1 MGTQTSRG
9 FLVLKRGASSL
20 AVLTAIMAAAP
31 VMAGAAPAA
40 DPAAAPVAAETQGL
54 GEITV
59 TAERREVSLQ
69 KAPIAI
75 TAVTADQLKANN
87 VIDVNGLN
95 GTVPGLMVANSGG
108 GERSISIRGI
118 GSQTP
123 ENTDTQPGV
132 SYHIDGVYIFNSI
145 ATNAAFIDVAQV
157 EVLRGP
163 QGTMFGQG
171 STGGTINV
179 VTNQPKLGKVSAEGE
194 LGGGNYGYVM
204 GKGAINVPI
213 GDTIAIRAAID
224 HTDHDGYTK
233 VNGIASNATFREDD
247 ANNTGWRVAALWQPV
262 NNFSLT
268 LNTLQYRGL
277 SHGQA
282 MKNIL
287 DPDPDPREVTQDYPG
302 RTYVRTQL
310 YSATMKWDTPFATIR
325 SISAYQKMHSE
336 LSWDA
341 DGLTAPLF
349 QAETYNP
356 ATFTGYNYDHVAL
369 WENKTNSFTQ
379 EVNLSSNKKGPL
391 EWIVGGVYLHSKNTQ
406 YINEYKA
413 DDNNG
418 LRPALAENT
427 PYNDP
432 SVSALTYAD
441 LASITREEEAAYFQ
455 LTYNATDKLTLIG
468 GARFNHDDFS
478 GAANS
483 FSGGVPTVTSG
494 AYLQMTPT
502 KGTSTSVWTGKAAVQ
517 YKLTPA
523 NMLYFSYTRGFKPGG
538 INATAAQGGSDLIQP
553 AYLPEIVDSLE
564 AGSKNRFFGDT
575 LQVNA
580 SGFIYFYKN
589 MQFLNT
595 DPQLYGYGISNAGSA
610 RIYGGEL
617 ETSWAPTKHWKFDG
631 SVSVLH
637 GTITSN
643 TVGLDA
649 NNATAAQNAAGYP
662 GYYYYFNMT
671 GAAAARATAEVNL
684 KGKQVP
690 GMPTLQGSVA
700 AAYTNRVGPGDLTA
714 RLQYLYRGGVQAR
727 IFNESYDKVEAYDQ
741 VNLMLH
747 YQPDHRP
754 FDITLRITNL
764 LNAAGTNS
772 RYTDPYG
779 SGQTFTTYIPPRQF
793 IGSVG
798 FRF

>member
-1 MGTQTSRG
+1 MMTQNRWKLLSLRQ
-9 FLVLKRGASSL
+9 GASSL
-20 AVLTAIMAAAP
+20 ALLAVVVAGSAHAATDP
-31 VMAGAAPAA
+31 APA
-40 DPAAAPVAAETQGL
+40 PAVGPETPGL

-179 VTNQPKLGKVSAEGE
+179 VTNQPKLNKTSVEGE
-194 LGGGNYGYVM
+194 VGGGNYGYFM

-213 GDTIAIRAAID
+213 GDTIAVRAAID
-224 HTDHDGYTK
+224 HTQHEGYTQ
-233 VNGIASNATFREDD
+233 VNGVAGNATLREDD

-268 LNTLQYRGL
+268 LNTIQYRGL

-282 MKNIL
+282 MKNVL
-287 DPDPDPREVTQDYPG
+287 DPDPNPREVTQDYPG
-302 RTYVRTQL
+302 RSYVKTQL
-310 YSATMKWDTPFATIR
+310 YSATAKWDAPFATIR
-325 SISAYQKMHSE
+325 SITAYQKMHSE

-349 QAETYNP
+349 YAETYNP
-356 ATFTGYNYDHVAL
+356 STYTGYNYDHVAL
-369 WENKTNSFTQ
+369 WQNDTKSFTQ
-379 EVNLSSNKKGPL
+379 EVNMSSNHKGPL

-406 YINEYKA
+406 YINEYRAA
-413 DDNNG
+413 DDNG
-418 LRPALAENT
+418 QRPALAEST
-427 PYNDP
+427 AYNDP
-432 SVSALTYAD
+432 SVAALTYAD
-441 LASITREEEAAYFQ
+441 LAAITREEEAAYFQ
-455 LTYNATDKLTLIG
+455 LTYSPTDKLTLIG
-468 GARFNHDDFS
+468 GARFNHDDYS
-478 GAANS
+478 GAADS
-483 FSGGVPTVTSG
+483 FSNGTPDVTSG
-494 AYLQMTPT
+494 AYLQMRPT
-502 KGTSTSVWTGKAAVQ
+502 KGYSTSVWTGKAAIQ
-517 YKLTPA
+517 YKLTPT
-523 NMLYFSYTRGFKPGG
+523 NMVYFSYTRGFKPGG
-538 INATAAQGGSDLIQP
+538 INATASQGGSDLIQP
-553 AYLPEIVDSLE
+553 DYLPEIVDSLE
-564 AGSKNRFFGDT
+564 VGSKNRFFGDT

-580 SGFIYFYKN
+580 SGFLYYYKN

-610 RIYGGEL
+610 KIYGLEL
-617 ETSWAPTKHWKFDG
+617 ETSWAPDKHWKFDG
-631 SVSVLH
+631 SVSAIH
-637 GTITSN
+637 GTITSH
-643 TVGLDA
+643 TTGLDA
-649 NNATAAQNAAGYP
+649 NDATAAQNAGGYP
-662 GYYYYFNMT
+662 GYYYWFNPT
-671 GAAAARATAEVNL
+671 GAAAARATAEVDL
-684 KGKQVP
+684 YGRQVP

-700 AAYTNRVGPGDLTA
+700 ASYTNRVGPGNLTA
-714 RLQYLYRGGVQAR
+714 RVQYLYRGGLQAR

-747 YQPDHRP
+747 YQPDNRP
-754 FDITLRITNL
+754 FDITLRVTNL
-764 LNAAGTNS
+764 FNEAGENS

-793 IGSVG
+793 VGSVG
-798 FRF
+798 FKF